1 MEKLEKIDV
10 ALGGRYQTRIGR
22 VVDIISINVTNKT
35 ALGIIHP
42 AKYPKE
48 PVGPTYKGG
57 ERMWWRSDGT
67 CSVVNVGIPSPYDFT
82 HEISRPSAGES
93 ESSEQEPKSDED
105 VGKGKAPKK
114 KK

>member
-1 MEKLEKIDV
+1 MEMMEKIDV

-57 ERMWWRSDGT
+57 ERMWWRLDGT

-82 HEISRPSAGES
+82 HEISRPASEPPSEPVAAEAGES
-93 ESSEQEPKSDED
+93 SEKH
-105 VGKGKAPKK
+105 PKK